1 MSEFVSPQRVEAFCK
16 SLQSSRAGPQHGKGN
31 MSYSGDIYS
40 GSSSYRRIF
49 GEAPRSGR
57 FGVGSSSSPSRLQ
70 PAGYRS
76 SSSHRTYGSPSGD
89 AIKHSKEELSEYRR
103 QVQARTLE
111 IESLRGHN
119 EALERQIAEMEDH
132 HNNEIGEMQD
142 TIQQLEAALRST
154 KGEMSRHLREYQDL
168 LNVKMAL
175 DIEIAAYRKLLE
187 GEECRLSSVSG
198 AMVQSGYPSFS
209 YMSSRSYGLGS
220 YRKSS
225 VKQEEEEEM
234 TELRHRGAKDSDP
247 TLQQQP
253 SEDKG
258 SDSELKVDK
267 DGVSDS
273 DSKVDSG
280 VPEVPVPPDD
290 TPVVLNK
297 ALSGLSSRWKN
308 WWVRGILT
316 LAMISF
322 FFFIIYLGPMV
333 LMMIVLC
340 VQIKCFQ
347 EIITIGYS
355 VYHSYHLP
363 WFRTLS
369 WYFLLCV
376 NYFFYGETVT
386 DYFFTLVQREEPLRI
401 LSKYHRFISFALY
414 LTGFCMFVLSL
425 VKKHYRLQF
434 YMFGWTHVTL
444 LIVVTQSH
452 LIIHNLFEGMIWF
465 IVPISC
471 VICND
476 IMAYMFGFFFGRTPL
491 IKLSPKKT
499 WEGFIGGLFATI
511 VFGIMLSYVMAG
523 WRYFVCPVEF
533 NNDSNSFQVDC
544 EPSELFQ
551 LQDYALP
558 SVLESFTGWTTVRLY
573 PFQIHSIALSSFASI
588 VGPFG
593 GFFASGF
600 KRAFK
605 IKDFAN
611 TIPGHGGIMDRF
623 DCQYLMATFVN
634 VYIASFIRGPN
645 PSKVIQQLLAL
656 RADQQLYI
664 FNSLKAHLIEKGL
677 LPALE
682 EAAA

>member
-1 MSEFVSPQRVEAFCK
+1 
-16 SLQSSRAGPQHGKGN
+16 
-31 MSYSGDIYS
+31 
-40 GSSSYRRIF
+40 
-49 GEAPRSGR
+49 
-57 FGVGSSSSPSRLQ
+57 
-70 PAGYRS
+70 
-76 SSSHRTYGSPSGD
+76 
-89 AIKHSKEELSEYRR
+89 
-103 QVQARTLE
+103 
-111 IESLRGHN
+111 
-119 EALERQIAEMEDH
+119 
-132 HNNEIGEMQD
+132 
-142 TIQQLEAALRST
+142 
-154 KGEMSRHLREYQDL
+154 
-168 LNVKMAL
+168 MA
-175 DIEIAAYRKLLE
+175 
-187 GEECRLSSVSG
+187 
-198 AMVQSGYPSFS
+198 
-209 YMSSRSYGLGS
+209 
-220 YRKSS
+220 
-225 VKQEEEEEM
+225 
-234 TELRHRGAKDSDP
+234 ELRQRGPAEKDLQHRR
-247 TLQQQP
+247 

-258 SDSELKVDK
+258 SETEGRSER
-267 DGVSDS
+267 DGASDNEAKSDS
-273 DSKVDSG
+273 G
-280 VPEVPVPPDD
+280 IPEVAGSADD
-290 TPVVLNK
+290 TPEVLNK

-340 VQIKCFQ
+340 VQIKCFH

-355 VYHSYHLP
+355 VYHSYDLP

-386 DYFFTLVQREEPLRI
+386 DYFFALVQREDCLRI

-499 WEGFIGGLFATI
+499 WEGFIGGFFATV
-511 VFGIMLSYVMAG
+511 VFGILLSYVMAG
-523 WRYFVCPVEF
+523 YRCFVCPVEF
-533 NNDSNSFQVDC
+533 NNDSNRFTVDC

-551 LQDYALP
+551 LQDYILP
-558 SVLESFTGWTTVRLY
+558 SVLHSVTGWTTVKLY
-573 PFQIHSIALSSFASI
+573 PFQIHSIALSAFASI
-588 VGPFG
+588 MGPFG

-605 IKDFAN
+605 IKVGVICQTFAN

-645 PSKVIQQLLAL
+645 PTKVIQQLLAL
-656 RADQQLYI
+656 RPDQQLHI
-664 FNSLKAHLIEKGL
+664 FNSLKAHLTERGL

-682 EAAA
+682 AAA